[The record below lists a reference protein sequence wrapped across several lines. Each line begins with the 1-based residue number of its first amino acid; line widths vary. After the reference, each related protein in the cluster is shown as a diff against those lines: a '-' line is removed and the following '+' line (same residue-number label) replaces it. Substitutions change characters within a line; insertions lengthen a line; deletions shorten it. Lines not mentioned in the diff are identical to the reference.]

1 MPWRSCWFSSLS
13 HLRSF
18 PIVWTFLISLKPE
31 EDIVT
36 ATMSYLPRR
45 VTFENYV
52 AIWTRSNFP
61 TLIAQQ
67 RW

>member
-1 MPWRSCWFSSLS
+1 M
-13 HLRSF
+13 
-18 PIVWTFLISLKPE
+18 SLKPE

-36 ATMSYLPRR
+36 ATMSYIPRR

-61 TLIAQQ
+61 TLIANSA
-67 RW
+67 W